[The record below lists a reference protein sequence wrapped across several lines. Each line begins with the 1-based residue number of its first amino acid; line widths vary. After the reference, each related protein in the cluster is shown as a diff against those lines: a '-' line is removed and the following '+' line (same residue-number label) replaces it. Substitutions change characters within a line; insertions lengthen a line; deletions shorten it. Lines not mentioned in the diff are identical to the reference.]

1 MKQILLIINP
11 ISGNKA
17 SIKIESKVID
27 TFKSNNYEVD
37 IIYSKYKGHIEKI
50 LNSYDLSLYIFCC
63 IMGGDGSIHEAV
75 NGLLKRQDKN
85 QIPLSIVPAGSG
97 NSLARD
103 LNVLD
108 ISNALERI
116 LNLDIKE
123 IDIAKLYSDKQ
134 NIFSFNIIG
143 WGMVA
148 NIGIK
153 SEKFR
158 WLGSSRYTILSILE
172 LIFKKA
178 YKVNIELIDEKNNK
192 KVINN
197 KMLFAVLCNT
207 IHTGKGM
214 KIAPDAKLNDGL
226 LNLYIIKNASRF
238 KLLSLLPKLFDGK
251 HVNDKLV
258 ESYKFSK
265 IKINEDYERKLLIDG
280 EIKGKTPITVEVIH
294 KGIKLIY

>member
-11 ISGNKA
+11 ISGNKT
-17 SIKIESKVID
+17 SIKVAPGVID
-27 TFKSNNYEVD
+27 TFKNNNYDVD
-37 IIYSKYKGHIEKI
+37 IIYTKYKGHIEKI
-50 LNSYDLSLYIFCC
+50 LNSYDLSLYNFCC
-63 IMGGDGSIHEAV
+63 IMGGDGSFHEAV

-85 QIPLSIVPAGSG
+85 QIPLSIIPAGSG

-108 ISNALERI
+108 INIALERI

-123 IDIAKLYSDKQ
+123 IDIAKVYSDNQ
-134 NIFSFNIIG
+134 NIYSFNIIG

-178 YKVNIELIDEKNNK
+178 YKVNIEITNEKNNK
-192 KVINN
+192 KIINN
-197 KMLFAVLCNT
+197 KILFAALCNT

-214 KIAPDAKLNDGL
+214 KIAPDAKINDGL
-226 LNLYIIKNASRF
+226 MNLYLIKNASRF
-238 KLLSLLPKLFDGK
+238 KLLSLLPKLFNGK

-280 EIKGKTPITVEVIH
+280 EVKGKTPIAVEVIH
-294 KGIKLIY
+294 KGIKLIN